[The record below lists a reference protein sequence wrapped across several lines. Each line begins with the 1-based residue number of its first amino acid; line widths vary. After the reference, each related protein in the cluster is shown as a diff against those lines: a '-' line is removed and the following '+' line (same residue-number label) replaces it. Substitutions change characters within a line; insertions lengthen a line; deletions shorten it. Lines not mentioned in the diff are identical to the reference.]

1 MLRIALFPTAV
12 LVIYGILFGFVP
24 DRASLALRSSL
35 RVFLNILF
43 PLCLVF
49 ILMVVLNL
57 FLRPPH
63 IAKFLGKRSGLK
75 GVFLSAT
82 AGIISMGPIYAWY
95 PLLKELRNRG
105 AENSLIAIF
114 LGNRAVKPLL
124 MPVLISY
131 FGWTYA
137 LILTVLTVLGSLAVG
152 YTTDALVTGKI
163 LRIAGGHF
171 KMPPRGTGRRSR
183 GRGGSPGPPPR

>member
-1 MLRIALFPTAV
+1 MLRIALFPTTV
-12 LVIYGILFGFVP
+12 LVIYGILFAFVP
-24 DRASLALRSSL
+24 VRASLALGNSL

-57 FLRPPH
+57 FLRPPQ
-63 IAKFLGKRSGLK
+63 ISKFLGKRSGLK

-95 PLLKELRNRG
+95 PLLKELRNKG
-105 AENSLIAIF
+105 AENTLIALF
-114 LGNRAVKPLL
+114 LSNRAVKPLL

-137 LILTVLTVLGSLAVG
+137 LILTVFSVLGSIAVG
-152 YTTDALVTGKI
+152 FTTGALVKDETG
-163 LRIAGGHF
+163 
-171 KMPPRGTGRRSR
+171 S
-183 GRGGSPGPPPR
+183 SGPE